1 MDNGCLP
8 FALQSVLET
17 LITKCHL
24 TSWDIHG
31 KGKTTTLVLRWDSD
45 NMAAIARPD
54 QSESVSFARYRK
66 KSPSEL
72 RRDAHRA
79 MTRQQQLLAQGQSVK
94 PSKDDISSTQV
105 TDTNFAS
112 FESPAT
118 QPNPPFTIDDDS
130 SDDSEKVQEEYVIAK
145 ENEPDKEQ
153 NDSFSETT
161 HEMFCDVHSGTVE
174 EEKDQIRQFCE
185 EQRGTIGYYLSTLEE
200 EERNAVVASAE
211 NHTVQ
216 KVVCD
221 HRYGKY
227 SLFAMTTG
235 ILFEYDLK
243 TGVVKDWL
251 ASYLKYGTVHLNKTT
266 DCVKRWPE
274 VDPLR
279 YSDHIDKMKQHIEF
293 CCRIIQQHGV

>member
-24 TSWDIHG
+24 TSWDVHG

-79 MTRQQQLLAQGQSVK
+79 MTRQQQLLAQGRSVK

-105 TDTNFAS
+105 TDTNFAL
-112 FESPAT
+112 FESSAT
-118 QPNPPFTIDDDS
+118 QSNPPFTIDDDS

-145 ENEPDKEQ
+145 EHEPDREQ
-153 NDSFSETT
+153 SDSFSETT
-161 HEMFCDVHSGTVE
+161 HETFSDVHSGTVE
-174 EEKDQIRQFCE
+174 E
-185 EQRGTIGYYLSTLEE
+185 
-200 EERNAVVASAE
+200 
-211 NHTVQ
+211 
-216 KVVCD
+216 
-221 HRYGKY
+221 GK
-227 SLFAMTTG
+227 G
-235 ILFEYDLK
+235 
-243 TGVVKDWL
+243 
-251 ASYLKYGTVHLNKTT
+251 
-266 DCVKRWPE
+266 
-274 VDPLR
+274 
-279 YSDHIDKMKQHIEF
+279 
-293 CCRIIQQHGV
+293 